1 MKNIILNIAR
11 IVLKFD
17 YIIIPVIMC
26 ILNIVLGANI
36 FIALG
41 VALFVF
47 AAYAS
52 GMVHKFMAN
61 FLNIDIYEIVAE
73 IEAELKK

>member
-47 AAYAS
+47 TAYAS